1 MNIIYNG
8 TDIYNDVDLTY
19 CVYETFSERQA
30 DTLTLRFKDED
41 GIWNRWNPQSEDEV
55 QLIEGSCDTG
65 IMFVHS
71 TASENDAFTIRSLS
85 LPQSKSLTR
94 TQAWEGVRFLQI
106 GNLIAQ
112 KHGLTFKNFG
122 CKDQVYPYL
131 KQENENDFSFYSGL
145 CTLEGYQMIVYNEQ
159 LIVYD
164 EAEKDSGLPEYSLD
178 IVDNN
183 AFAYNKRNTQ
193 YGCCEVSAGGYRGKY
208 DIGDTGGL
216 TLRPNSISDV
226 EARVPG
232 LALSKNR
239 ANIQC
244 SSDAEAA
251 RFAKGLLR
259 YVNKYSC
266 IGRFTTDLMT
276 GYAAASV
283 INITNTLANLQNEA
297 VFIYKI
303 RHDFVN
309 AKSTFYFRKVLEGY

>member
-1 MNIIYNG
+1 MNIVYNG
-8 TDIYNDVDLTY
+8 IDIYDDTDLIY
-19 CVYETFSERQA
+19 CVYETYSERQA
-30 DTLTLRFKDED
+30 DTLTLRFKDEN
-41 GIWNRWNPQSEDEV
+41 GAWSRWNPQTDDKV

-65 IMFVHS
+65 IMFTHS
-71 TASENDAFTIRSLS
+71 TASENDVFTIRSLS
-85 LPQSKSLTR
+85 LPQSKSMAM
-94 TQAWEGVRFLQI
+94 TQAWEGVRLLQI

-145 CTLEGYQMIVYNEQ
+145 CTLEGFQMIVYNEQ

-164 EAEKDSGLPEYSLD
+164 ETEKDSGMPEYSLD
-178 IVDNN
+178 IIDNN
-183 AFAYNKRNTQ
+183 AFVYNKMSSKYR
-193 YGCCEVSAGGYRGKY
+193 CCEVSAGGYCGKY

-216 TLRPNSISDV
+216 ILRPNSISDAEV
-226 EARVPG
+226 RVPG
-232 LALSKNR
+232 LMLSKKR

-244 SSDAEAA
+244 TSNSEAS

-259 YVNKYSC
+259 SVNKYSY

-283 INITNTLANLQNEA
+283 ISITNTLANLQNEP
-297 VFIYKI
+297 VFIYKV